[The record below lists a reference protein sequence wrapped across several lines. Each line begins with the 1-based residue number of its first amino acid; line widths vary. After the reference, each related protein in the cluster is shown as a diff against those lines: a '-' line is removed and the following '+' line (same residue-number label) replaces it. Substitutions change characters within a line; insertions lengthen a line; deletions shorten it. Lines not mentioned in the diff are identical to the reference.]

1 MGGLVADGGL
11 FVQVLTVRARPGCAM
26 NLDIQIDGTR
36 TANTYDVVTT
46 TSISYGGA
54 ACPLSP
60 QRFIGHVHGM
70 RTDPEPTEFCRS
82 EEHTSE
88 LQSLRHL
95 VCRLLLEKK
104 NKKKKQTK
112 RTIRT
117 QLQEL

>member
-1 MGGLVADGGL
+1 
-11 FVQVLTVRARPGCAM
+11 M

-70 RTDPEPTEFCRS
+70 RTDPEPTEFCSTPAEVTTRGK
-82 EEHTSE
+82 
-88 LQSLRHL
+88 LRAHY
-95 VCRLLLEKK
+95 R
-104 NKKKKQTK
+104 
-112 RTIRT
+112 
-117 QLQEL
+117 